1 MSEENNEIISEETD
15 NIKIKN
21 IDLHED
27 LNEDLNTQFDEI
39 CQEIALIK
47 TSIGSVMSKLRQY
60 KKTVEK
66 TLKDVLKDVSKDTN
80 QKEKK
85 SRGVKVEIKKPS
97 IIMPVVLSNDLCDF
111 LNKPKDTEMTRT
123 QITKDIYAYIKK
135 NKLQDQNTKQKINY
149 DENLK
154 KLLRLNENEELTYLN
169 LQHYLNPHFPN

>member
-47 TSIGSVMSKLRQY
+47 TSIGNVMSKLRQY

-66 TLKDVLKDVSKDTN
+66 TLKDVSKDTN

>member
-27 LNEDLNTQFDEI
+27 LHEDLNTQFDEI

-66 TLKDVLKDVSKDTN
+66 TLKDVSKDTN

-111 LNKPKDTEMTRT
+111 LNKPRDTEMTRT

-154 KLLRLNENEELTYLN
+154 KLLKLNENEELTYLN